1 MDLES
6 KLINIINTENK
17 KNPLTDVEIA
27 KFLGVARESVTNL
40 RKELNIT
47 NSRQRRYPYLKV
59 AMSSILKKNRNIA
72 ISELTREL
80 LAEGF
85 DVSRRVVEELLAN
98 DNLEI
103 NKVKIE
109 AEKFVDPFDS
119 LIGSNGS
126 LKNSIEQAKSAIL
139 YPPKGL
145 TTLIVGESGVG
156 KSKFSECMYEFAK
169 KKKIIKENAS
179 FVVFNCADYSDNPQL
194 LLSLLFGHKKGAFTG
209 ADTDS
214 SGLVEE
220 ANGGVLFLDEIH
232 RLPPKG
238 QEILFSIMDRG
249 KFRRLGEA
257 NSERKVSL
265 MLIGATTESV
275 ETNLLL
281 TFRRRIPMVINI
293 PPLHE
298 RLIKEKIEIIYNE
311 FQQEC
316 NRIDAKIFVD
326 KKVAEILTLK
336 KFSGNIGQLQN
347 MIQVLCARAFMTFIN
362 NEEVNKESLII
373 DMNQILKIND
383 SFKDIR
389 FEDINQL
396 EIRKYL
402 KDTIFIPFMSEQQ
415 AKEKNSNN
423 DENEFPEDIYRKI
436 EKKYYELKKIDIKE
450 ADIES
455 ILWAFIQNSFINI
468 ETNFNFEKSFS
479 MNDLRSFVSEDLLN
493 FIESFMEELIK
504 ENPTIEINKNAFKYL
519 AIHVEECIKRIRLKQ
534 KMINVNKILSDTTYE
549 YKIAKKFAKRLEEIK
564 NIEIPNDEIGFI
576 GLYIKAALSTESKR
590 DKVGLIIISHG
601 GIATAITN
609 VVKELLGIKFPVAID
624 MPLDE
629 NPINIYNK
637 VVELSKIIDQGK
649 GILFLV
655 DMGSLTNIGEIVN
668 KRTGIK
674 SRTID
679 RVELIIALEAA
690 RKVSIREGD
699 LDEIYFSLIKD
710 RLGYRCFLEEVSNK
724 PKAIISL
731 CLTGEGI
738 AKYIS
743 KSLGDQYED
752 VNFYEMSALDENLPN
767 KIFKLKKENNILA
780 VIGTINPEIQGINFI
795 PYDKEV
801 LKNLNISLLNTKDEE
816 IIQYERILDQ
826 ELLIFEPE
834 IYFKKDLL
842 EYICSLLINKGSVD
856 KEYLSSVINREN
868 LSPTYLK
875 GEIAVPHG
883 ESSYVNKTSFIF
895 IKLKNPIDWGVGNV
909 NLVCMPVFRAND
921 KVIVKN
927 ILKILEDKNFIVN
940 MNNSLNELEFRN
952 IILNKFKEM

>member
-1 MDLES
+1 MDLEN
-6 KLINIINTENK
+6 KIIKMINTENK
-17 KNPLTDVEIA
+17 KNPLTDAQIA
-27 KFLGVARESVTNL
+27 KFLGVARESITNL
-40 RKELNIT
+40 RKELNIP

-59 AMSSILKKNRNIA
+59 ATASILKKNKNIA
-72 ISELTREL
+72 VSELTREL

-85 DVSRRVVEELLAN
+85 DVSRRIVEEILAK
-98 DNLEI
+98 DNFDI
-103 NKVKIE
+103 NKVKV
-109 AEKFVDPFDS
+109 EKEEVTDAFNS

-169 KKKIIKENAS
+169 KRKVIKENAS
-179 FVVFNCADYSDNPQL
+179 FVVFNCADYGDNPQL

-209 ADTDS
+209 ADTDA

-257 NSERKVSL
+257 NSERKVNL
-265 MLIGATTESV
+265 MLIGATTENI
-275 ETNLLL
+275 EANLLL
-281 TFRRRIPMVINI
+281 TFRRRIPMVIKLS
-293 PPLHE
+293 PLHE
-298 RLIKEKIEIIYNE
+298 RPVREKIDIIYNE
-311 FQQEC
+311 FQSEC

-326 KKVAEILTLK
+326 KKVVEILALK
-336 KFSGNIGQLQN
+336 KFSANIGQLQN
-347 MIQVLCARAFMTFIN
+347 MIQVLCARAFMTYIN
-362 NEEVNKESLII
+362 NEDTNKESLII

-383 SFKDIR
+383 SFKDIK
-389 FEDINQL
+389 FQDVNQA
-396 EIRKYL
+396 EIRKYV
-402 KDTIFIPFMSEQQ
+402 KDSIFIPFMLENQLREEDADS
-415 AKEKNSNN
+415 
-423 DENEFPEDIYRKI
+423 DENMFPEDIYRQI
-436 EKKYYELKKIDIKE
+436 EKKYYELKRIDIRE
-450 ADIES
+450 TDIEN
-455 ILWAFIQNSFINI
+455 ILWAFIQNSFTNI
-468 ETNFNFEKSFS
+468 ETNFTYEQSFS
-479 MNDLRSFVSEDLLN
+479 MNDLRSFVSEDLID
-493 FIESFMEELIK
+493 FIETFMKELS
-504 ENPTIEINKNAFKYL
+504 EDNPLLEINKNVFKYL
-519 AIHVEECIKRIRLKQ
+519 AIHVEESIKRIRLKQ
-534 KMINVNKILSDTTYE
+534 KIINVDKIISDTTYE
-549 YKIAKKFAKRLEEIK
+549 YEMAKKFVKELEEIK

-576 GLYIKAALSTESKR
+576 GLYIKAALRSENKR
-590 DKVGLIIISHG
+590 DKVGLMIISHG
-601 GIATAITN
+601 KIATATIN
-609 VVKELLGIKFPVAID
+609 VVNELLGIRFPVAVD

-655 DMGSLTNIGEIVN
+655 DMGSLTNIGDIVN

-679 RVELIIALEAA
+679 RVDLIIALEAA

-710 RLGYRCFLEEVSNK
+710 RLGHRYFTDNISDK

-731 CLTGEGI
+731 CLTGEGM

-743 KSLGDQYED
+743 KCLGDRYD
-752 VNFYEMSALDENLPN
+752 NVNFYEMSALDENLSE
-767 KIFKLKKENNILA
+767 KIIKLKEVNNILA
-780 VIGTINPEIQGINFI
+780 VIGTIDPEIQGINFI

-801 LKNLNISLLNTKDEE
+801 LNNLNINTLKNGNEE
-816 IIQYERILDQ
+816 LKYYERVVD
-826 ELLIFEPE
+826 EDLLIFEPD

-842 EYICSLLINKGSVD
+842 EYICSILINKGIVD
-856 KEYLSSVINREN
+856 KEYLSSVINRES
-868 LSPTYLK
+868 LAPTYLK

-883 ESSYVNKTSFIF
+883 ESSYVNKTSFVF
-895 IKLKNPIDWGVGNV
+895 IKVKSPIDWGVGNV
-909 NLVCMPVFRAND
+909 NIICMPVFKANG

-927 ILKILEDKNFIVN
+927 ILKILEDKTFIN
-940 MNNSLNELEFRN
+940 DMKNSLSELDFKN
-952 IILNKFKEM
+952 IILNKFKEI

>member
-1 MDLES
+1 MDLEN

-27 KFLGVARESVTNL
+27 KFLGVARESITNL
-40 RKELNIT
+40 RKELNIA

-59 AMSSILKKNRNIA
+59 ATSAILKKNENISV
-72 ISELTREL
+72 SELTREL

-85 DVSRRVVEELLAN
+85 DVSRRIVEEILLK
-98 DNLEI
+98 DSFEI
-103 NKVKIE
+103 NKVKV
-109 AEKFVDPFDS
+109 EKEEVVDPFDY

-156 KSKFSECMYEFAK
+156 KSRFSECMYEFSK
-169 KKKIIKENAS
+169 KRKVIKENAS
-179 FVVFNCADYSDNPQL
+179 LVVFNCADYGDNPQL

-209 ADTDS
+209 ADTDEA
-214 SGLVEE
+214 GLVEE

-265 MLIGATTESV
+265 MLIGATTENV
-275 ETNLLL
+275 EANLLL
-281 TFRRRIPMVINI
+281 TFRRRIPMVIKL
-293 PPLHE
+293 PSLHE
-298 RLIKEKIEIIYNE
+298 RSIKEKIDIIYNE
-311 FQQEC
+311 FQAEC

-326 KKVAEILTLK
+326 KKVVEILALK
-336 KFSGNIGQLQN
+336 KFSANIGQLQN

-362 NEEVNKESLII
+362 NEDTNKESLII

-383 SFKDIR
+383 SFQDIK
-389 FEDINQL
+389 FQDVNQA
-396 EIRKYL
+396 EIRKYV
-402 KDTIFIPFMSEQQ
+402 KDSIFIPFMSEKQLR
-415 AKEKNSNN
+415 EESINIEEST
-423 DENEFPEDIYRKI
+423 FPEDIYRQI
-436 EKKYYELKKIDIKE
+436 ERKHYELKKIDIQE
-450 ADIES
+450 TDIES
-455 ILWAFIQNSFINI
+455 ILWAFIQNSFTNI
-468 ETNFNFEKSFS
+468 ETNFNYERSFS
-479 MNDLRSFVSEDLLN
+479 MNDLRSFVSEDLLD
-493 FIESFMEELIK
+493 FIEAFMEELIK
-504 ENPTIEINKNAFKYL
+504 DNPSLEINKNVFKYL
-519 AIHVEECIKRIRLKQ
+519 AIHVEESIKRIRLKQ
-534 KMINVNKILSDTTYE
+534 KIINVNKIICDTTYE
-549 YKIAKKFAKRLEEIK
+549 YKMAKKFAKGLEEIK
-564 NIEIPNDEIGFI
+564 NMEIPNDEIIFI
-576 GLYIKAALSTESKR
+576 GLYIKAALKSESKK
-590 DKVGLIIISHG
+590 DKVGLMIISHG
-601 GIATAITN
+601 KIATAIIN
-609 VVKELLGIKFPVAID
+609 VVKELLGISFPVAID

-637 VVELSKIIDQGK
+637 VVELSKIVDQGK

-655 DMGSLTNIGEIVN
+655 DMGSLTNIGDIVN

-679 RVELIIALEAA
+679 RVDLIGALEAA
-690 RKVSIREGD
+690 RKVSIGEGD

-710 RLGYRCFLEEVSNK
+710 RLGHRYFVENVSDK
-724 PKAIISL
+724 PKAIVTL
-731 CLTGEGI
+731 CLTGEGM

-743 KSLGDQYED
+743 ENLGDKYND
-752 VNFYEMSALDENLPN
+752 VKFYEMSVLDEELSN
-767 KIFKLKKENNILA
+767 KIAKLKEDNNILA
-780 VIGTINPEIQGINFI
+780 VIGTIDPEIQGINFI

-801 LKNLNISLLNTKDEE
+801 VNNLNINLLNTKNEE
-816 IIQYERILDQ
+816 LKKYERVID
-826 ELLIFEPE
+826 EDLLIFEPD

-842 EYICSLLINKGSVD
+842 EYICSILINKGSVD
-856 KEYLSSVINREN
+856 KEYLSSVINRES
-868 LSPTYLK
+868 LAPTYLK

-895 IKLKNPIDWGVGNV
+895 IKLKSPIDWGVGNV
-909 NLVCMPVFRAND
+909 NIICMPIFKAND

-927 ILKILEDKNFIVN
+927 ILKILEDKNFIGD
-940 MNNSLNELEFRN
+940 MKNSLTELDFKN
-952 IILNKFKEM
+952 IILNKFKEI